1 MNGAIISRAGLLGL
15 TTSPTDHPSL
25 MLDAA
30 PSHVE
35 RLDDGTEVKLGLFL
49 SNTESRRAKLSTDKL
64 QVLADLGLEW
74 AVAWHRATV
83 DLTMAGFGPPPFTA
97 TR

>member
-1 MNGAIISRAGLLGL
+1 
-15 TTSPTDHPSL
+15 
-25 MLDAA
+25 MLVAA

-35 RLDDGTEVKLGLFL
+35 RLDDGTEVKLGVFL
-49 SNTESRRAKLSTDKL
+49 SNTKSRRAKLSADKL
-64 QVLADLGLEW
+64 QVLADLGPKW

-83 DLTMAGFGPPPFTA
+83 DLTMAGSGPPPFTA